1 MPSGL
6 RVLVLAAALGCGTLG
21 GVLFAFSGFVMPA
34 LRRLPDVHGVLAMQS
49 INVTAVR
56 FPLMSVMFATA
67 AACVALVVVAI
78 RRWGEPGSG
87 LLLAGTV
94 LFLVGGILVTGALN
108 VPLNDELAAFDPS
121 SAVADGSWSHFLD
134 RWTPA
139 NHVRTAACLAASACL
154 MGAAVRA

>member
-1 MPSGL
+1 MSSGL
-6 RVLVLAAALGCGTLG
+6 RALTLAAALGCGTLG

-34 LRRLPDVHGVLAMQS
+34 LRRLPGVHGVVAMQS

-67 AACVALVVVAI
+67 AACLALVVVVI

-87 LLLAGTV
+87 LMLAGAL
-94 LFLVGGILVTGALN
+94 LFLVGGLLVTGGLN
-108 VPLNDELAAFDPS
+108 VPLNDRLAAFDPS
-121 SAVADGSWSHFLD
+121 VAVVDGSWADFLR
-134 RWTPA
+134 RWTLA
-139 NHVRTAACLAASACL
+139 NHLRTVACLAASACL